1 MPSKRSIYSALAAD
15 LLIAITKFIAGTIS
29 RSSAMIAEAVHS
41 IVDSSNGF
49 LLLFGLYKSKK
60 KPDKEHPFGYGKEL
74 YFWSFIVSILIFGLG
89 GGISIYR
96 GIQHILKPVHPDSPV
111 VNYIVLAF
119 SFIFEAVSMI
129 IPTRQFY
136 KEKGSLSW
144 WDGLIKSKDPTI
156 FTVLL
161 ENVAAILGVVIVA
174 ISVFLNQ
181 QFHLPYIDGLG
192 SLLVGLLL
200 VGVSLIIA
208 RESRSLLMGE
218 GIADE
223 NREKIIALVERDED
237 IKKIMHIH
245 SIYQS
250 PEEIILMLIVAFK
263 DDLETEN
270 INKAIDRLSKKI
282 KKEFP
287 RIRYI
292 MIEPQA
298 LQHDPSLVSQ

>member
-15 LLIAITKFIAGTIS
+15 LLIAVTKFIAGSIS
-29 RSSAMIAEAVHS
+29 RSAAMIAEGVHS
-41 IVDSSNGF
+41 IVDSGNGF
-49 LLLFGLYKSKK
+49 LLLFGLYKSKQ

-89 GGISIYR
+89 GGISIYQ
-96 GIQHILKPVHPDSPV
+96 GVQHILEPVPQESPV
-111 VNYIVLAF
+111 MNYIVLAF

-129 IPTRQFY
+129 IPTRLFY

-144 WDGLIKSKDPTI
+144 WKGLVISKDPTI
-156 FTVLL
+156 FTVVF
-161 ENVAAILGVVIVA
+161 ENFAAIIGLVIVA
-174 ISVFLNQ
+174 ISIFLNQ
-181 QFHLPYIDGLG
+181 EFHLPYIDGLA

-218 GIADE
+218 GISDDH
-223 NREKIIALVERDED
+223 RKKIIALVEKDGD
-237 IKKIMHIH
+237 IEKLINIH

-250 PEEIILMLIVAFK
+250 PEEIVLMLIVAFK

-270 INKAIDRLSKKI
+270 INKGIDRLSKKI
-282 KKEFP
+282 KKDFP
-287 RIRYI
+287 RIQYI
-292 MIEPQA
+292 MIEP
-298 LQHDPSLVSQ
+298 HSLPVDSSMA

>member
-15 LLIAITKFIAGTIS
+15 LLIAITKFIAGSIS
-29 RSSAMIAEAVHS
+29 HSAAMIAEGVHS
-41 IVDSSNGF
+41 IVDSSNGL
-49 LLLFGLYKSKK
+49 LLLFGLYKSKQ

-74 YFWSFIVSILIFGLG
+74 YFWSFIVSILFFGLG
-89 GGISIYR
+89 GGISIYQ
-96 GIQHILKPVHPDSPV
+96 GIQHILKPVPPDSPV
-111 VNYIVLAF
+111 MNYIVLAI

-136 KEKGSLSW
+136 REKGDLSW
-144 WDGLIKSKDPTI
+144 WTGLIRSKDPTI

-161 ENVAAILGVVIVA
+161 ENFAAIIGVLIVA

-181 QFHLPYIDGLG
+181 QFHLPYIDGLA

-223 NREKIIALVERDED
+223 NRKRIIALVEKDDD
-237 IKKIMHIH
+237 IDRVINIH

-250 PEEIILMLIVAFK
+250 PDEIILMLIVAFK
-263 DDLETEN
+263 DGLETEN

-282 KKEFP
+282 KKDFP
-287 RIRYI
+287 RVRYI
-292 MIEPQA
+292 MIEPHGLAQRA
-298 LQHDPSLVSQ
+298 SV

>member
-15 LLIAITKFIAGTIS
+15 LLIAVTKFIAGSIS
-29 RSSAMIAEAVHS
+29 RSSAMIAEGVHS
-41 IVDSSNGF
+41 IVDSGNGF
-49 LLLFGLYKSKK
+49 LLLFGLYKSKQ

-89 GGISIYR
+89 GGISIYQ
-96 GIQHILKPVHPDSPV
+96 GVQHILKPVPQESPV
-111 VNYIVLAF
+111 MNYIVLGF

-129 IPTRQFY
+129 IPTRLFY
-136 KEKGSLSW
+136 KEKGNLSW
-144 WDGLIKSKDPTI
+144 WKGLVMSKDPTI
-156 FTVLL
+156 FTVVF
-161 ENVAAILGVVIVA
+161 ENFAAIIGLVIVA

-181 QFHLPYIDGLG
+181 QVHLPYIDGLA

-218 GIADE
+218 GISDE
-223 NREKIIALVERDED
+223 SRKKIIALVEKDVD
-237 IKKIMHIH
+237 IERLMNIH

-263 DDLETEN
+263 GDLETEN

-282 KKEFP
+282 KKDFP

-292 MIEPQA
+292 MIEPHA
-298 LQHDPSLVSQ
+298 LQQGPSLA

>member
-15 LLIAITKFIAGTIS
+15 LLIAVTKFIAGSIS
-29 RSSAMIAEAVHS
+29 RSSAMIAEGVHS
-41 IVDSSNGF
+41 IVDSGNGF
-49 LLLFGLYKSKK
+49 LLLFGLYKSKQ

-74 YFWSFIVSILIFGLG
+74 YFWSFIVSILFFGLG
-89 GGISIYR
+89 GGISIYQ
-96 GIQHILKPVHPDSPV
+96 GIQHILKPVPQDNPV
-111 VNYIVLAF
+111 MNYIVLAI

-136 KEKGSLSW
+136 REKGDLSW
-144 WDGLIKSKDPTI
+144 WDGLIRSKDPTI
-156 FTVLL
+156 FTVLF
-161 ENVAAILGVVIVA
+161 ENFAAIIGLVIVA

-181 QFHLPYIDGLG
+181 QFHLPYIDGLA

-218 GIADE
+218 GIAEE
-223 NREKIIALVERDED
+223 NRSKIIELVEKDDD
-237 IKKIMHIH
+237 IKKVTKIH

-263 DDLETEN
+263 DGLETEN
-270 INKAIDRLSKKI
+270 INRAINRLSKKI
-282 KKEFP
+282 KKDFP

-292 MIEPQA
+292 MIEPHG
-298 LQHDPSLVSQ
+298 L